1 MQNTLFLELGM
12 PSRLRQ
18 LLTTVVVYPAAMS
31 IGCMVVVQTGLAA
44 EVQKW
49 LVFSRTNASGSSL
62 QATRAHATA
71 TWARGSPFLCTPALE
86 NGVQGGDAVM
96 TSSPGGAKL
105 QMRSTTSGFWRSP
118 TKNGVPWLIPW
129 YFCTE
134 LQMSTLNTTFHPQRV
149 AATCQPPAPAQRSS
163 TLTRPSLTAS
173 HVCRR
178 SCGIA
183 WGRDWFAVGNSDD
196 TCRFPAPSPCCS
208 PTVSSGR
215 SSVEACS
222 AVHCGTCSGAGCPRR
237 CRGRLRATWVSLC
250 GVETYSMVSG
260 FRVAMHVAGVVTLRR
275 MFLSLAK

>member
-1 MQNTLFLELGM
+1 
-12 PSRLRQ
+12 
-18 LLTTVVVYPAAMS
+18 
-31 IGCMVVVQTGLAA
+31 
-44 EVQKW
+44 
-49 LVFSRTNASGSSL
+49 
-62 QATRAHATA
+62 
-71 TWARGSPFLCTPALE
+71 
-86 NGVQGGDAVM
+86 M

-105 QMRSTTSGFWRSP
+105 QMRSTVSGFWRSP

-134 LQMSTLNTTFHPQRV
+134 LQMSTLNTTSQPQRV

-183 WGRDWFAVGNSDD
+183 WGCSWFAVGNFDD

-208 PTVSSGR
+208 PTVPSGR

-222 AVHCGTCSGAGCPRR
+222 AVHCGTCGVADVAPPRF
-237 CRGRLRATWVSLC
+237 CCGRLRTTWVSRF
-250 GVETYSMVSG
+250 GVETHNMVSG
-260 FRVAMHVAGVVTLRR
+260 FRVAMHVAGVFIRLSSC
-275 MFLSLAK
+275 LSLLR